1 MEERKL
7 TCIVC
12 PIGCRLNITLDNGR
26 IGNISGNRCK
36 RGNAYAKEEC
46 TAPKRMLTSSV
57 WVTGGIHPLVPVK
70 SERPIPKELI
80 MQCMETIRRVK
91 VQAPVRT
98 GDIIIKD
105 VCGTGVNIVATR
117 SILRNEQQEVC

>member
-12 PIGCRLNITLDNGR
+12 PIGCRLNITLQDGR

-36 RGNAYAKEEC
+36 RGYAYAEEEC

-57 WVTGGIHPLVPVK
+57 WVTDGIYTLVPVK
-70 SERPIPKELI
+70 SEKPIPKERI
-80 MQCMETIRRVK
+80 MQCMETIRKVK
-91 VQAPVRT
+91 VQAPVRA
-98 GDIIIKD
+98 GDIVIKD